1 MIVVTKTPGVNIE
14 AARGA
19 QWSGRTPVTLVPE
32 IESPLPLAL
41 LSTETIASRQA
52 VNVGPSVRQCCRI
65 AKRGDRC
72 FNLGRIEMSRI
83 YAHDG
88 GAGIQRDLNVAGSF
102 EVFECSRDAIYAAVT
117 THSLNM
123 KGQIFHAAVC
133 SIIKWGSVC

>member
-1 MIVVTKTPGVNIE
+1 MIFVAKTLGVNIE
-14 AARGA
+14 AFPGARR
-19 QWSGRTPVTLVPE
+19 SGRTPVTLVPD

-65 AKRGDRC
+65 AKRAYRC

-88 GAGIQRDLNVAGSF
+88 GTGI
-102 EVFECSRDAIYAAVT
+102 
-117 THSLNM
+117 
-123 KGQIFHAAVC
+123 
-133 SIIKWGSVC
+133 